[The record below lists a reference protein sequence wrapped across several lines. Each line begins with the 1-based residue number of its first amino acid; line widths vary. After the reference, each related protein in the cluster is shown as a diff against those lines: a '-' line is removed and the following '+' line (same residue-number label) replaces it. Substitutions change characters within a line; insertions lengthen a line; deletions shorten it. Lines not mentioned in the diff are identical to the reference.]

1 MANSVKHLALII
13 VNNFRY
19 IFITLLINGLLKRV
33 LTVNTVKLS
42 VKVLCLSMLFYGCYE
57 VTREY
62 FTYPYGYRL
71 SVESNTDGWRLPA
84 ITICTERGVYFDK
97 QRILRE
103 FQAFDDYQRYELGT
117 INNTVTYML
126 YDRYKCITYQNMY
139 ELCEPTYHQ
148 VALNQYYAKYMP
160 QLLANY
166 TFAELRDKFTIRAH
180 ELVQCQAK
188 VHIRKNLTNDKS
200 ISFDELAN
208 CSHKYPVLESVYGT
222 NELGLCFTYLYSSYD
237 SSRVVYLVAGD
248 FVEFRLSYETQRRF
262 VSHEYVETN
271 HSKFRQI
278 YTFENKA
285 KQQYYIND
293 YFVFNVFADIMH
305 KQVSPAIHWATK
317 VTRVGFN
324 ARLKFGSIYVE
335 QLSRPH
341 MSQCHKQGSLF

>member
-1 MANSVKHLALII
+1 
-13 VNNFRY
+13 
-19 IFITLLINGLLKRV
+19 
-33 LTVNTVKLS
+33 
-42 VKVLCLSMLFYGCYE
+42 MLFYGCYE

-117 INNTVTYML
+117 INNKY
-126 YDRYKCITYQNMY
+126 YKCVPN
-139 ELCEPTYHQ
+139 YHQ

-271 HSKFRQI
+271 HSKFDQI
-278 YTFENKA
+278 RDTIYENKA
-285 KQQYYIND
+285 EQQYYIND

-305 KQVSPAIHWATK
+305 KQVPPAAHWATK

-324 ARLKFGSIYVE
+324 ARFKFGSIYVE